1 VSTAIVVL
9 SKHPEIF
16 EQCQR
21 SVKQHGTTAAKILVR
36 DGNDISSDWIIVQ
49 GVDPFVYARNA
60 NLGITKAL
68 KNPSVDSV
76 LLMNDDVSFIHE
88 ETVEKLRIALFTNP
102 EVGLISPRVMGWACN
117 PAQRDVNTL
126 VHIVDDAF
134 ITFVCIMIKREVIEK
149 IGTLDERFI
158 GYGSDDVDYC
168 RRARIAGYKLAV
180 TSSVIVKHF
189 FEGKESSASYLRIKN
204 QDELSD
210 INREAYADKWRGKP
224 EGRFKDE
231 GRVLIGIRSC
241 VRDALRGDNQASRD
255 TWIKD
260 VRNYSGF
267 DYKFFIGDGTPTGDL
282 EEPKYKSSWGEVY
295 VGRKQE
301 AISEI
306 TPNRDEEILH
316 CPDDYFH
323 MPYKLREICR
333 YAVKY
338 NYEYLF
344 TPCDDVY
351 VDVYRLWAS
360 RFEKHD
366 YIGNFWNNNTYA
378 HGGPGFWL
386 SKKAFTAIANSPV
399 TSTHDDE
406 WAGLVLAQHGI
417 KGHHD
422 TRYAYDSDV
431 LQDDTVTLH
440 LSFEPGTYKPE
451 WMLETAKRWPV
462 NMSTL
467 RKRSSI
473 VPSTIL
479 PELTAEEVPA
489 PKIPTVVE
497 ERMVGSRARPLVMHP
512 DGRLRSKRT

>member
-1 VSTAIVVL
+1 MSTAIVVL

-16 EQCQR
+16 EQCQ
-21 SVKQHGTTAAKILVR
+21 SSINQNGTTANKILVR
-36 DGNDISSDWIIVQ
+36 DGNTISSEWTTVQ
-49 GVDPFVYARNA
+49 GVEPFIYARNA
-60 NLGITKAL
+60 NLGIAEAL
-68 KNPSVDSV
+68 KNPRVDSV

-149 IGTLDERFI
+149 IGTLDERFT

-210 INREAYADKWRGKP
+210 INREAYADKWRGKT

-255 TWIKD
+255 TWLRD

-267 DYKFFIGDGTPTGDL
+267 DYKFFIGDGTPTGDAD
-282 EEPKYKSSWGEVY
+282 EPKYKSCWGEIY
-295 VGRKQE
+295 AGRKQE
-301 AISEI
+301 LISEI
-306 TPNRDEEILH
+306 VPKKDEEIVH

-351 VDVYRLWAS
+351 VDVYRLWCS
-360 RFEKHD
+360 HFEGHD
-366 YIGNFWNNNTYA
+366 YIGNFWSNNTYA
-378 HGGPGFWL
+378 HGGPGIWL
-386 SKKAFTAIANSPV
+386 SKKAFTIIANAKV
-399 TSTHDDE
+399 TTTHDDE
-406 WAGLVLAQHGI
+406 WAGIVLAGHGI

-422 TRYAYDSDV
+422 PRYAYDSDV
-431 LQDDTVTLH
+431 LQDDTVALH

-451 WMLETAKRWPV
+451 WMLQTAKRWPV
-462 NMSTL
+462 NMKTL
-467 RKRSSI
+467 RRRHLA
-473 VPSTIL
+473 VPNTTI
-479 PELTAEEVPA
+479 PELTKEEMP
-489 PKIPTVVE
+489 PEPIRINPRLRTP
-497 ERMVGSRARPLVMHP
+497 RMQA
-512 DGRLRSKRT
+512 DGRLRRV